1 MKRLF
6 VSIIV
11 IAISL
16 ASFAQVNYKTIKSH
30 SENGTTLMRI
40 QINELLKPNDDGAY
54 GFRMKAPMPF
64 TSFAIGFDATDRNAL
79 EGHFIVYYRT
89 SQGQKWTNWQD
100 DHGYFRPED
109 IEPNIFYTDLLF
121 GFDLNMHDSIE
132 FLIFP
137 PVNVQLTKIE
147 LVFQDM
153 KSENEEASNRTIHV
167 NATRDGNCL
176 EFPDYVPRSAWCGNY
191 TDCLNP
197 TYSVTY
203 ITPTHTIIHHG
214 ASPYSYTDG
223 AAVVRSYWYY
233 HVHGLSE
240 PWSDIGYNY
249 LFDKYGNMYQGRH
262 NPNLP
267 TSDVKGA
274 HAGYCNSKSIGLN
287 FIGHSD
293 TLATAPTS
301 AQLEKCWDM
310 LAWWY
315 DRKELDPTSSADI
328 INQAGQ
334 FTFSRY
340 RISGHRDVNQ
350 DSNGSIGTTCPGE
363 TLYAMLPNFRV
374 QVARKMNDCGWNIVL
389 PEDDTVP
396 PTTEIT
402 ADEWN
407 NSNFQV
413 SFDDRSS
420 TNKAFYQILDKEDDN
435 WTTNTSR
442 GTLYEKFDGQTIP
455 ENWTIANGNWV
466 MNSDAIIQTD
476 EELTSTNLHCNLHQE
491 SGYTYLYHAKM
502 KITGDG
508 SNRRAGFYFFTDNAE
523 RRNGY
528 MLFIR
533 ADHNTAQLYKY
544 VDGSYSENGGTYTSL
559 SYTIN
564 AGQWY
569 DIKILFDTN
578 TGKITCYIDDIVA
591 VTLNDSN
598 PFTSGDCFSLRSANC
613 KTEYKDIYVSR
624 LRNNSADI
632 TVTIGE
638 NGDIRH
644 ESTNGSYAGKIRT
657 ILHGNN
663 GMWSDYYEK
672 DVKVDWTAPV
682 TEISTDHAWNGTDFE
697 ATFDETENNF
707 VAERFYGVKYLA
719 GEEWISNNSNGFA
732 NSDFDTEIGDAWTGV
747 TGSWSISDGHLI
759 QTETATSNLYATVD
773 QTLADKYLYE
783 FDFKM
788 TEGATN
794 QRIGLHYM
802 STDGQTENHG
812 NGYFIYFR
820 LSSSSSRVEFY
831 RVENN
836 TYSQNKCI
844 DLPLDTHNWHNVKLI
859 YNRING
865 KSSIYYDYSY
875 YGSYTAPDFFTEGN
889 IVALRNGGATAHIDN
904 FRIYRS
910 RSNTASITAGEN
922 GDIQAPANIEGN
934 QDFAI
939 ISSIAIDSAQNIG
952 WYNYSVA
959 NDTTTVS
966 ISDEDLCGISTY
978 PSPNNGSFSISIT
991 PDLVGKQLI
1000 ITDINGRIV
1009 LVRKTESEVTE
1020 ISLGKIAAGIY
1031 IAKIGKNK
1039 AKFVIE

>member
-1 MKRLF
+1 MKK
-6 VSIIV
+6 IIFSLII
-11 IAISL
+11 IAVAL
-16 ASFAQVNYKTIKSH
+16 ASFAQVNYKTIKTH
-30 SENGTTLMRI
+30 SENGTTLIRI
-40 QINELLKPNDDGAY
+40 GIDEPLIPNADGAY
-54 GFRMKAPMPF
+54 GFRMKAPIPF
-64 TSFAIGFDATDRNAL
+64 TSFAIGFDATDRNAP

-89 SQGQKWTNWQD
+89 SQGGKWTNWQD

-109 IEPNIFYTDLLF
+109 IEPDIFYTDLLF

-176 EFPDYVPRSAWCGNY
+176 EFPDYVPRSSWCGNY

-233 HVHGLSE
+233 HVHGLSD

-315 DRKELDPTSSADI
+315 DNKQLDPTSSADI
-328 INQAGQ
+328 TNQAGQ

-350 DSNGSIGTTCPGE
+350 TASGSLGTTCPGE

-374 QVARKMNDCGWNIVL
+374 QVAQKMNECGWNIVL

-402 ADEWN
+402 ANEWN
-407 NSNFQV
+407 NSNFNV
-413 SFDDRSS
+413 SFSDRSS
-420 TNKAFYQILDKEDDN
+420 TNKAFYQILDKEDGK

-442 GTLYEKFDGQTIP
+442 GTLYEPFDEQTIP
-455 ENWTIANGNWV
+455 ENWTNANGTWT
-466 MNSDAIIQTD
+466 MNSGSIMQSD
-476 EELTSTNLHCNLHQE
+476 EELTGTNLHCALHQE
-491 SGYTYLYHAKM
+491 RGYTYLYHVKM
-502 KITGDG
+502 KITGEG

-523 RRNGY
+523 RQNGY
-528 MLFIR
+528 MMFIR
-533 ADHNTAQLYKY
+533 PDHNTAQLYKY
-544 VDGSYSENGGTYTSL
+544 VNGSYSENGGTYTSL

-569 DIKILFDTN
+569 DVKIIFDSN
-578 TGKITCYIDDIVA
+578 SGKITCYVDDIIA

-598 PFTSGDCFSLRSANC
+598 PFTSGECFSLRSAGCN
-613 KTEYKDIYVSR
+613 TEYKDIYVTR
-624 LRNNSADI
+624 MRNSDI
-632 TVTIGE
+632 TANIDE
-638 NGDIRH
+638 NGDIRT
-644 ESTNGSYAGKIRT
+644 ESANGSMAGRIRT
-657 ILHGNN
+657 IMLGNN
-663 GMWSDYYEK
+663 GMWSDYFEH
-672 DVKVDWTAPV
+672 DVKVDWTDPE
-682 TEISTDHAWNGTDFE
+682 TEISTDSENTNTDFVVQ
-697 ATFDETENNF
+697 FDDTDNNF
-707 VAERFYGVKYLA
+707 VAERFYNVKSFN
-719 GEEWISNNSNGFA
+719 GEDWVATNANGFVY
-732 NSDFDTEIGDAWTGV
+732 NDFGNTIGDEWTSVAG
-747 TGSWSISDGHLI
+747 TWSISDGHLI
-759 QTETATSNLYATVD
+759 QTETATSNLYASVD
-773 QTLADKYLYE
+773 QTLADKYMY
-783 FDFKM
+783 DFNFKLSD
-788 TEGATN
+788 GSTN
-794 QRIGLHYM
+794 QRVGLHYM

-820 LSSSSSRVEFY
+820 LSTSSSRVEFY
-831 RVENN
+831 RVEND
-836 TYSQNKCI
+836 TYSQDKCI
-844 DLPLDTHNWHNVKLI
+844 DLPLNTNVWHNVKLI
-859 YNRING
+859 YDRTNG
-865 KSSIYYDYSY
+865 KSSIYYDYKY
-875 YGSYTAPDFFTEGN
+875 YGSYIDENFFTEGN
-889 IVALRNGGATAHIDN
+889 IVAFRNGGATAHIDD

-910 RSNTASITAGEN
+910 RGNTATITVGEN
-922 GDIQAPANIEGN
+922 GDIPSITPDENDE
-934 QDFAI
+934 FATI
-939 ISSIAIDSAQNIG
+939 TSITIDSAQNIAT
-952 WYNYSVA
+952 YYYSVA
-959 NDTTTVS
+959 NDSTIVN
-966 ISDEDLCGISTY
+966 IASDNINRITLY
-978 PSPNNGSFSISIT
+978 PTPNNGSFTVQIDSKLI
-991 PDLVGKQLI
+991 GKQLT
-1000 ITDINGRIV
+1000 ITDLTGKIV
-1009 LVRKTESEVTE
+1009 FAKEIKDKNTD
-1020 ISLGKIAAGIY
+1020 ISLGRISAGIY
-1031 IAKIGKNK
+1031 IARIGENRI
-1039 AKFVIE
+1039 KFVVE